1 MNWPAFFLG
10 CFIVGFMLSA
20 LSFALSAI
28 HLHFHINI
36 PFVHHLHLPHVHVAH
51 VGHVGHAG
59 HAVHAAADGVSAI
72 NFPTMMAFLAWFGGT
87 GYLLTSQFGW
97 WAIPAVTAAVAA
109 GLVGAAIV
117 FWVMAR
123 LLWSPDENMHG
134 ADYQMVGVLGRL
146 INPIRDA
153 GTGELIYSHGGTR
166 HSCGARSADGHA
178 IEKGAEV
185 VVTAYDR
192 GIVYVKRWNEDE
204 MANG

>member
-1 MNWPAFFLG
+1 QRGAQAPRLASRLARMSVAAGRNDRDARLHRAVVGNALGEGANMNWPAFFLG

-28 HLHFHINI
+28 HLHLHINI

-51 VGHVGHAG
+51 GG
-59 HAVHAAADGVSAI
+59 HAVHGAANGVSAI

-109 GLVGAAIV
+109 GLMGAAIV

-123 LLWSPDENMHG
+123 LLWSPDENMQG

-146 INPIRDA
+146 INPI
-153 GTGELIYSHGGTR
+153 
-166 HSCGARSADGHA
+166 
-178 IEKGAEV
+178 
-185 VVTAYDR
+185 
-192 GIVYVKRWNEDE
+192 
-204 MANG
+204 